1 MNKTCMRENKLNFF
15 WFVVGFVAV
24 LAMVVPYL
32 ILGTDA
38 IFTYHDQLDGELI
51 AYLLQAKRL
60 FQGDILP
67 EFMGGASKTE
77 LIPPAPLCVLLF
89 LPGNGYAALLSMLLL
104 EKIFGYLG
112 MYLLCRETV
121 RESWIGAVTGVLYI
135 SFPFLTVYGLS
146 QFGIPL
152 LFWSVLQLK
161 KGKHIAL
168 AYCCVAFYTL
178 CSSLVLVG
186 FGLLGMGCV
195 LFLWK
200 IWRKRHIIL
209 AWFLM
214 LTLYVTENFH
224 IFRQLLGSDIIS
236 HRAEYVLADVPFA
249 DTFVQMLFRGDEH
262 NRGSYVWLLAGTL
275 LAAIVWFVIGRRE
288 EGGKRGADGRLR
300 IIAFCLGWNIFFAAV
315 ASLWRIPLFIWIRG
329 FLTAVGSFQIG
340 RLIWIA
346 PCLWYLAGAAGMALV
361 WELLKRKKGIGIWWC
376 AIVLGVAVGITG
388 IQNLLSND
396 IRFNIQKLRNPDY
409 KMISFRDYYALG
421 VLDQVQDFLRQ
432 ETGAEPEDYRVVSLG
447 IDPAAALYNGFYCLD
462 GYSSSYSLEYKHA
475 FREILEPELE
485 RSDYLRAYFDDWG
498 NRCYLFSSEI
508 PGYYTIKKNSFYF
521 QDYQLNTTAL
531 YRLGGQYVLSAAY
544 IVNADQAGLTL
555 MREEPFE
562 TEDSYYR
569 IFVYKV
575 SVF

>member
-1 MNKTCMRENKLNFF
+1 MRENKLNFF

-121 RESWIGAVTGVLYI
+121 RESWIGAVTGVLYVCL
-135 SFPFLTVYGLS
+135 PFLAVYGLS

-161 KGKHIAL
+161 KGNHIAL

-200 IWRKRHIIL
+200 TWRKRHLVL

-214 LTLYVTENFH
+214 LVLYVAENFRL
-224 IFRQLLGSDIIS
+224 FRQLLGDDIIS
-236 HRAEYVLADVPFA
+236 HKTEYVLVKLPFA
-249 DTFVQMLFRGDEH
+249 DTFVQTLLRGDEH
-262 NRGSYVWLLAGTL
+262 SQGSYLWLLAGTL
-275 LAAIVWFVIGRRE
+275 FVAIVWFVIGRKEKDR
-288 EGGKRGADGRLR
+288 KRGADGRLR
-300 IIAFCLGWNIFFAAV
+300 MIAFCLGWNIFFAAV
-315 ASLWRIPLFIWIRG
+315 ASLWQSSLFIWIRG
-329 FLTAVGSFQIG
+329 FLTAFGSFQMG

-346 PCLWYLAGAAGMALV
+346 PCLWYLAGAAGMALI
-361 WELLKRKKGIGIWWC
+361 WELLRRKKSLGIWC
-376 AIVLGVAVGITG
+376 CGIVMGAVVCITG
-388 IQNLLSND
+388 VQNLLSND
-396 IRFNIQKLRNPDY
+396 IKFNIQKLRNPDY

-462 GYSSSYSLEYKHA
+462 GYSNNYSLEYKHA

-498 NRCYLFSSEI
+498 NRCYLFSAEI
-508 PGYYTIKKNSFYF
+508 SGYYTIEKNIFYF
-521 QDYQLNTTAL
+521 QDYQLNTAAL
-531 YRLGGQYVLSAAY
+531 NRLGGQYVLSAAY
-544 IVNADQAGLTL
+544 IVNAEQTGLTL
-555 MREEPFE
+555 MREEPFQ

-569 IFVYKV
+569 IFVYEV
-575 SVF
+575 NGF